1 MNSKSEFH
9 QPGIVRIVAV
19 RGNVNDEQ
27 MGVFPLAGRGGGL
40 EAGGGAATVA
50 GGRRAEGEGPG
61 QGDCKFGRSTFV
73 FTFI

>member
-27 MGVFPLAGRGGGL
+27 MGVFPLAGRGGGTR
-40 EAGGGAATVA
+40 GRGRGCNS
-50 GGRRAEGEGPG
+50 GRREESRGRGTRPG
-61 QGDCKFGRSTFV
+61 
-73 FTFI
+73 